1 MVFRTPADAWRKP
14 QQVTPDQA
22 YAESMN
28 TYQAYNN
35 ARTRDIFVRSQAD
48 RYAYNPLL
56 RSLIAQREAREDYKR
71 KFGNMPMPPR

>member
-14 QQVTPDQA
+14 QVTMTPDQS
-22 YAESMN
+22 YQSSMN

-56 RSLIAQREAREDYKR
+56 RDLIARREAAEDYKR
-71 KFGNMPMPPR
+71 KFGTHIH

>member
-14 QQVTPDQA
+14 QNPIQSYDN
-22 YAESMN
+22 SMQ
-28 TYQAYNN
+28 TYHAYNN

-56 RSLIAQREAREDYKR
+56 RDLIAQREAREDYKR
-71 KFGNMPMPPR
+71 KFGSLPMPPR